1 MRTSPA
7 GIEAIKRFEG
17 CVLSTYR
24 CAAGVC
30 TIGYGHT
37 GPDVSEGMTW
47 TAARADAALVLDLQ
61 RFEKA
66 VHDAVDEP
74 MTQGQFDAMVSLAF
88 NIGTDAFARSTLVKR
103 FNAGDTLGAAA
114 QFVVWHNVAG
124 KLNPAL
130 LDRRARELWMFARAS
145 G

>member
-7 GIEAIKRFEG
+7 GIAAIQRFER
-17 CVLSTYR
+17 CVLHTYR

-37 GPDVSEGMTW
+37 GKEVVPGLVW
-47 TAARADAALVLDLQ
+47 TAAQADAALVADLA
-61 RFEKA
+61 RFERA
-66 VHDAVDEP
+66 VATVITAP

-88 NIGTDAFARSTLVKR
+88 NIGAAAFEKSTLARR
-103 FNAGDTLGAAA
+103 FNAGDVPGAGA
-114 QFVVWHNVAG
+114 QFVVWHKAG
-124 KLNPAL
+124 GKMNDDL

-145 G
+145 